1 MRMTGDFGHRRGRG
15 LVNAK
20 MLKTVLK
27 TAVTPA
33 KQRLFDD
40 HRQRIA
46 QHGVARMV
54 GTGMAGVAQ
63 RTAQL
68 TPPPQH
74 QHAHQGAA
82 GNQQ

>member
-1 MRMTGDFGHRRGRG
+1 MRMTGDFGHHRGRR
-15 LVNAK
+15 LVYTK

-33 KQRLFDD
+33 KDRFFGD

-46 QHGVARMV
+46 QHGVACVV
-54 GTGMAGVAQ
+54 GVGMAGVAQ

-68 TPPPQH
+68 ITPPQH
-74 QHAHQGAA
+74 QYRCQGAA
-82 GNQQ
+82 DNQH